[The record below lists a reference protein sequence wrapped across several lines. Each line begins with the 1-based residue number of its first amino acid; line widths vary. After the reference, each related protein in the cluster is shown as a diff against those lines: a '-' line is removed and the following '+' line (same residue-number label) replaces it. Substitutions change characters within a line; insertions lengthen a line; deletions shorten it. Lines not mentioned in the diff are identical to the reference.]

1 MNKADSQRLAWDLE
15 RLGYQHAQRAEEAD
29 IIVLNSCVVR
39 QNAEDRVLNKLS
51 NLKALKRKRPDATL
65 VLAGCMV
72 DSAVDGLK
80 SAFPHVDLFLRPQG
94 FDELL

>member
-15 RLGYQHAQRAEEAD
+15 RLGYQHVQRAEEAD

-39 QNAEDRVLNKLS
+39 QNAENKVLSKLS
-51 NLKALKRKRPDATL
+51 NLTALKRKRPDTTL

-72 DSAVDGLK
+72 DSAVDRLK
-80 SAFPHVDLFLRPQG
+80 SAFPHVDLFLR
-94 FDELL
+94 